1 MDGGK
6 RMTNTKPLPITHSD
20 TIILQALLETAEFT
34 EATAGLANSLYSK
47 LITIEQEFRH
57 EAGVIQ

>member
-1 MDGGK
+1 
-6 RMTNTKPLPITHSD
+6 MTETKPLPLTHSD
-20 TIILQALLETAEFT
+20 TIILQALIEAAQFTDTTAE
-34 EATAGLANSLYSK
+34 LANSLYSK

>member
-1 MDGGK
+1 
-6 RMTNTKPLPITHSD
+6 MTNTKPLPLTHSD

-34 EATAGLANSLYSK
+34 ETTADLANSLYSK